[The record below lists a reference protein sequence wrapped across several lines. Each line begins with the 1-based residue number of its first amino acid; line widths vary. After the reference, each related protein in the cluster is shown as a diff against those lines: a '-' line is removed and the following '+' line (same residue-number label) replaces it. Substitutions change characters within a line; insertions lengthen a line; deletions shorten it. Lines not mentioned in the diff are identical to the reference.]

1 MPAMTSDQVKTALAE
16 LYAASRTFQASAAG
30 MYGMTPKLYAI
41 AATLLSGGADAP
53 TRQTAARE
61 VDTMIKTATRIRQ
74 AVERIRELTKR

>member
-1 MPAMTSDQVKTALAE
+1 MRAMTAEEVKAALAE

-61 VDTMIKTATRIRQ
+61 VDSMIKTATLIRQ
-74 AVERIRELTKR
+74 AVERMRELTRR